1 MFYDSSKFKI
11 LEAGIQL
18 SMMQQQLS
26 TQNIANIET
35 AGYKSKSLT
44 FDSVLSAAQ
53 NDANSSEVSKI
64 RASIVTSDAA
74 STQTN
79 GNNVDLEAESLSLY
93 KAYSQ
98 YSMLLGRISGEFN
111 KYSYVLNCNM

>member
-1 MFYDSSKFKI
+1 MFYDSSKFKV
-11 LEAGIQL
+11 LEAGVQL
-18 SMMQQQLS
+18 SWMQQQLN

-35 AGYKSKSLT
+35 AGYKSKTLS
-44 FDSVLSAAQ
+44 FDSVLSSVQ
-53 NDANSSEVSKI
+53 NNSDSPKI
-64 RASIVTSDAA
+64 NRINASIKTSDAA
-74 STQTN
+74 SKQPD

-98 YSMLLGRISGEFN
+98 YSMLLGKISGEFS